1 MWSYSIAEQGQVK
14 NRDMDEDE
22 DTPQATFLSLPFPAP
37 ESLEDPAA
45 KNEGFNWNMNHCNK
59 CF

>member
-1 MWSYSIAEQGQVK
+1 
-14 NRDMDEDE
+14 MDEDE

-45 KNEGFNWNMNHCNK
+45 KNEGFN
-59 CF
+59 